1 MLSGNRPGLAGDG
14 SDEPRHGF
22 HDLLLSNRSKAALSS
37 RRRTLLARLMNRK
50 TWIGWEFRLFR
61 LVGDGGILLGGAAL
75 GVGAFRLYKG
85 ESLGGRPGIIIA
97 AGLCF
102 VILTILAR
110 LLVRSRS
117 SLKAQQTAGQ

>member
-1 MLSGNRPGLAGDG
+1 MVG
-14 SDEPRHGF
+14 SCWVV
-22 HDLLLSNRSKAALSS
+22 L
-37 RRRTLLARLMNRK
+37 
-50 TWIGWEFRLFR
+50 
-61 LVGDGGILLGGAAL
+61 AL
-75 GVGAFRLYKG
+75 GVGVFRLYKG

-117 SLKAQQTAGQ
+117 SLKTQQTAGQ